1 MKDDD
6 GDVHDDGVDIDGGD
20 VYDYEVEVDSG
31 MNDDKDVDDGGDDL
45 HLGLLPVL
53 GAKPSPRLRL

>member
-1 MKDDD
+1 MNDD

-20 VYDYEVEVDSG
+20 VNDDEVEVDSG
-31 MNDDKDVDDGGDDL
+31 MNDDNDVDDGGDDL

-53 GAKPSPRLRL
+53 GAKPSPRLRF